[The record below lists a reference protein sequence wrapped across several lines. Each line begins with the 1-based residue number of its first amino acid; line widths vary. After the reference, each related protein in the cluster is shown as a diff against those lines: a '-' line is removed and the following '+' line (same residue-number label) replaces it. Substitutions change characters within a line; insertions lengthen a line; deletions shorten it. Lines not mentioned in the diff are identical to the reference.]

1 MNKDKLILEV
11 EEKEILKFLISIGTP
26 NLYRAKLWLLCS
38 GAKRDINENPDYY
51 ANLIL
56 LSSNVPSLYE
66 KQINLDVLRSNP
78 KKNKNQVY
86 LEQLRRILTCYSIR
100 NSSIGYCQG
109 FNFIVCRLLDIL
121 KDEVKIIFIL
131 LEKYYIL

>member
-86 LEQLRRILTCYSIR
+86 LEQLRRILICYSIR

-109 FNFIVCRLLDIL
+109 FNFIVCRLLDVL

-131 LEKYYIL
+131 

>member
-56 LSSNVPSLYE
+56 L
-66 KQINLDVLRSNP
+66 
-78 KKNKNQVY
+78 
-86 LEQLRRILTCYSIR
+86 
-100 NSSIGYCQG
+100 
-109 FNFIVCRLLDIL
+109 
-121 KDEVKIIFIL
+121 
-131 LEKYYIL
+131 